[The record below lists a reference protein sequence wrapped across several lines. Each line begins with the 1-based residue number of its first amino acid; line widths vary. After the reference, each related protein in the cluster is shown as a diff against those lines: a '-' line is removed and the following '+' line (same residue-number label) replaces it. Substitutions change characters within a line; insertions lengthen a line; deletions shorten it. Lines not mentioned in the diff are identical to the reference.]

1 MRKYSKFR
9 DEKGYSLVEVMVGLL
24 IFSVG
29 ALASGAM
36 IMASLHQNQAA
47 RAKSQAASLVTQ
59 RLEELRSRPWF
70 DAGGGASLVAGGDI
84 LSDEDLRTTS
94 LPSTD
99 ANFSETINSDGTG
112 AADLA
117 SQDTFYLVMWRIED
131 LADSGMDFKRIV
143 IKGVAMSWHRGQHMW
158 EPISSFDHVTMI
170 FREIKVE

>member
-1 MRKYSKFR
+1 MRKYSKLKN
-9 DEKGYSLVEVMVGLL
+9 EKGYSLVEVLVGLL

-36 IMASLHQNQAA
+36 IMASLHQNQVA

-59 RLEELRSRPWF
+59 RLEELRARPWF

-84 LSDEDLRTTS
+84 LSDEDLKTSGLPTT
-94 LPSTD
+94 D
-99 ANFSETINSDGTG
+99 VNFSETINSDGTG

-117 SQDTFYLVMWRIED
+117 SQETFYLVMWRIED

-143 IKGVAMSWHRGQHMW
+143 IKGVAMSWHKGEGRW
-158 EPISSFDHVTMI
+158 EPVASFDHVAMI
-170 FREIKVE
+170 FREIKAS